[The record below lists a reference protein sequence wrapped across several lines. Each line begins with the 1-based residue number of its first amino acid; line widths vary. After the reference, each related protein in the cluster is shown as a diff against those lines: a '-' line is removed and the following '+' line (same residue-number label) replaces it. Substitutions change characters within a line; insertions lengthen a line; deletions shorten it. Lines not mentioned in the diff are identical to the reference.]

1 MEAVVLEESL
11 SPYALRPRTFRELS
25 LITAAKA
32 ERANKAAPAKKATTT
47 AAFITG
53 EGAVPVA
60 LFSFGGN
67 TTTPPAVN
75 TSDYHAQ
82 C

>member
-32 ERANKAAPAKKATTT
+32 ERANKERIANPKQEEARLKRSRAAKVERANKKRIANTKR
-47 AAFITG
+47 
-53 EGAVPVA
+53 EVA
-60 LFSFGGN
+60 L
-67 TTTPPAVN
+67 VE
-75 TSDYHAQ
+75 Q
-82 C
+82 